1 MFPKFWLNFFP
12 QIPIPIQAPVEKITM
27 TSLQSSLPGK
37 LNILFQQVII
47 FQRLDELR
55 NQLFDEPV
63 FECLKSGG
71 FFNSVVLEKAFELES
86 IQDDPNS

>member
-1 MFPKFWLNFFP
+1 
-12 QIPIPIQAPVEKITM
+12 M
-27 TSLQSSLPGK
+27 TSLQSSLPGN
-37 LNILFQQVII
+37 LNIFFPRVLIS
-47 FQRLDELR
+47 QRLDELR

-71 FFNSVVLEKAFELES
+71 FFNSVVLEKTFELES